1 MIPAIKG
8 FRKKKKLLPVLNTAT
23 SLVSM
28 NYWRNPTPG
37 IRREMDYLLAKT
49 NFVVHHLYA
58 TPKLLPI
65 DLIIGT
71 FWTLSRMGGRGW
83 IKWHALFHTSAATGM
98 ILIL

>member
-8 FRKKKKLLPVLNTAT
+8 LRKKKKLLPVLNTAT

-28 NYWRNPTPG
+28 NYWRDPKPG
-37 IRREMDYLLAKT
+37 FRREADFLLAKT

-58 TPKLLPI
+58 TPKMLPL

-71 FWTLSRMGGRGW
+71 FWTLSRLGKRGW
-83 IKWHALFHTSAATGM
+83 VKWHALFHISATGGM